1 MSKEAHNNNSHK
13 LYTTNLKFVSG
24 VLGFFF
30 VGILTCFLLFY
41 NSSEEILPQLVK
53 TRNQKKPHRVP
64 ETFAENFSDSASQG
78 TLVFNGNSS
87 FTFNYQKSTQFDHA
101 FVGVFFPLEDTD
113 IDLSEFDEVIVRLET
128 ADARRIPVNLAFS
141 TNVKTHQY
149 IRSFIEPK
157 NDQKE
162 YVLPLDEFFTPEW
175 WYDYNK
181 VSQIDIPKINFS
193 EVEALSFESCH
204 LLDKGEKGAFT
215 VSSIVLKKRIDG
227 LVYLILA
234 IGVFFIVVWYLYVFE
249 VFKREKEIVRIKEK
263 EVVHV
268 PVAAVK
274 IDQEKKLDDEVLLY
288 LGQNYTN
295 PNLTLSDLS
304 SEFGKTSSDI
314 SKLIK
319 AKTGQTFPKYLSLLR
334 VTQAKS
340 FLISGNYK
348 TIAEIGY
355 SVGFNSSSNF
365 IRVFKSQEGLSPKNY
380 AENLNS

>member
-1 MSKEAHNNNSHK
+1 MSKEARNNNSHE
-13 LYTTNLKFVSG
+13 LYTTKLKFVSG
-24 VLGFFF
+24 ILGFFF
-30 VGILTCFLLFY
+30 LSITIGFFVFY
-41 NSSEEILPQLVK
+41 NSSEEILPQLLK
-53 TRNQKKPHRVP
+53 TKNQKKPHRVP

-78 TLVFNGNSS
+78 ILVFNGDAS
-87 FTFNYQKSTQFDHA
+87 FTFSYQKSTQFDHA

-113 IDLSEFDEVIVRLET
+113 IDLSEFDELIVKLET

-141 TNVKTHQY
+141 TKIKTHQY

-181 VSQIDIPKINFS
+181 VSQVDIPKSDFS
-193 EVEALSFESCH
+193 AVEALSFESCH

-227 LVYLILA
+227 LIYVLVATLIIL
-234 IGVFFIVVWYLYVFE
+234 IIVWYLYVFK
-249 VFKREKEIVRIKEK
+249 VFKREKEIIKIKEK

-268 PVAAVK
+268 PVAAVE
-274 IDQEKKLDDEVLLY
+274 IDQEKKLDDKLLLY

-319 AKTGQTFPKYLSLLR
+319 AKTGQTFPKYLSSLR
-334 VTQAKS
+334 ITQAKK
-340 FLISGNYK
+340 LLKSGDYK
-348 TIAEIGY
+348 TVAEIGY

-365 IRVFKSQEGLSPKNY
+365 IRVFKSLEGMSPKNY
-380 AENLNS
+380 ADNLKS